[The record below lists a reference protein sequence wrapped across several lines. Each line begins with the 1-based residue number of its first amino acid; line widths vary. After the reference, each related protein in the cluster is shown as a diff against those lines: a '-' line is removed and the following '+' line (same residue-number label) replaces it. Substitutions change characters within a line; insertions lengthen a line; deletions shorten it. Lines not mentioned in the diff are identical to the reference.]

1 MAATAQQH
9 RRRKRISPS
18 SCDTVTVTPLKRGS
32 VTSREAWQMRDSMSR
47 DEVRVPSILAA
58 TRLIDVTRA
67 VTLDCHVTCHAPEV
81 LYQEAWAML
90 RAQGKAAKAMKRM
103 VHREAPVEDG
113 EGQTSMLS
121 GLTEEELAEAVDNF
135 RGLLRILTEWDREVS
150 GRDIDWD

>member
-58 TRLIDVTRA
+58 TRLIDVTRCHA
-67 VTLDCHVTCHAPEV
+67 RCHVG
-81 LYQEAWAML
+81 LSRDMS
-90 RAQGKAAKAMKRM
+90 RARSLIPRSVGNAAGARK
-103 VHREAPVEDG
+103 G
-113 EGQTSMLS
+113 C
-121 GLTEEELAEAVDNF
+121 
-135 RGLLRILTEWDREVS
+135 
-150 GRDIDWD
+150 